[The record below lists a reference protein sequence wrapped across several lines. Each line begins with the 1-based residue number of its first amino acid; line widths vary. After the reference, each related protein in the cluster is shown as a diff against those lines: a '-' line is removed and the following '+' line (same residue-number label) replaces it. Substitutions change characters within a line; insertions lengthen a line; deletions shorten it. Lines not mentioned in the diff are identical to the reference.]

1 MYRTTNACIW
11 SLPRTVSVLRKD
23 LSSTALTD
31 IHVAV
36 LNTCV
41 YWKSKDD
48 PDTSLED
55 SLPDGMSTSDVP
67 TKYVDGIE
75 YVHLRLLRCAL

>member
-1 MYRTTNACIW
+1 M
-11 SLPRTVSVLRKD
+11 
-23 LSSTALTD
+23 
-31 IHVAV
+31 

-55 SLPDGMSTSDVP
+55 SLPDNMSTSDVP
-67 TKYVDGIE
+67 TKYVDGAE
-75 YVHLRLLRCAL
+75 YVSLHLLCLCVVVSSPSVTSVVSQR